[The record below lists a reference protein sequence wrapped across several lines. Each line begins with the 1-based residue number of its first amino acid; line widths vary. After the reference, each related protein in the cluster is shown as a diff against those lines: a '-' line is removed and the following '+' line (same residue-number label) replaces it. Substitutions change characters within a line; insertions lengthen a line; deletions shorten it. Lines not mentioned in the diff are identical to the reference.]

1 MNDTNRL
8 IHYAELMCEDLFVR
22 SALWLTFDEKNQ
34 LRFGYHDYSHVFGS
48 DISVSYFRSK
58 LENER
63 EIVDS
68 TYDFIK
74 YVKDSK
80 PRKIDNSQQYAQS
93 AGMVAQNAEWIIG
106 WIVFALAGKKYTSEL
121 VQLILDK
128 LFPQRINKYIFNEY
142 ISIVARE
149 NIIFYPINS
158 VGQYIESVATPGKLN
173 LTFSRGHSNINYQL
187 IPSVF
192 RTEELRECEDALYHQ
207 LINLCPEQ
215 FFNCSTFLEKLVI
228 MQHFGLNTR
237 LLDITRNPLVSLYF
251 ACSANKEK
259 NGEVI
264 FFDREFTDTD
274 NYSLEDARILSS
286 FAGLSFLEKFEL
298 INGIN
303 KSQTYKNAL
312 TAFGH
317 TLSQN
322 GVFCSESIEEAV
334 ERCRKSS
341 FIQVPYNNPRIS
353 RQNGAFI
360 ICSDNAAEGEL
371 YTYRQYWYK
380 DENSI
385 VYVVPKENKEIIM
398 SELDGLSIN
407 QANLFP
413 DIENIAKYLQNNL
426 SEIKKYKNK
435 VAEEVIFKQLRL
447 AALNMKESGK
457 NNDF

>member
-8 IHYAELMCEDLFVR
+8 SRYAELMCENLFVR
-22 SALWLTFDEKNQ
+22 RALWLVFDEKNQ
-34 LRFGYHDYSHVFGS
+34 LRFGYHDYSHIFGS
-48 DISVSYFRSK
+48 GISVSFFRSK
-58 LENER
+58 LENEKV
-63 EIVDS
+63 IVDC

-74 YVKDSK
+74 NVKDSK
-80 PRKIDNSQQYAQS
+80 PRQIDNSQQYAQS
-93 AGMVAQNAEWIIG
+93 VSMVAQNAEWIIG
-106 WIVFALAGKKYTSEL
+106 WIVFALVGKKNISEL
-121 VQLILDK
+121 VQHILDK
-128 LFPQRINKYIFNEY
+128 LFPQKINKYLFNERY
-142 ISIVARE
+142 SIVARE

-158 VGQYIESVATPGKLN
+158 VGQYIESIATPGKLN

-207 LINLCPEQ
+207 LTNLCPEQ
-215 FFNCSTFLEKLVI
+215 FIKCSTFLEKLVI
-228 MQHFGLNTR
+228 MQHFGLYTR

-264 FFDREFTDTD
+264 FFDREYTDTD
-274 NYSLEDARILSS
+274 NYSVEDAMLLSS
-286 FAGLSFLEKFEL
+286 FADLSYADKYVLM
-298 INGIN
+298 NGNN
-303 KSQTYKNAL
+303 KGQTYINAL
-312 TAFGH
+312 SALEH

-322 GVFCSESIEEAV
+322 GVLCSASSKDVA
-334 ERCRKSS
+334 ERCRKSL
-341 FIQVPYNNPRIS
+341 FVQVPYNNPRIS

-360 ICSDNAAEGEL
+360 ICSDNAVEGEL
-371 YTYRQYWYK
+371 YSYRQYWYK

-385 VYVVPKENKEIIM
+385 AYIVPKENKESIM

-447 AALNMKESGK
+447 AALEMNEFGK
-457 NNDF
+457 Q